1 MAELPPID
9 ANTEEPTTN
18 DTPQQTEEKMVE
30 STQETTKDNKL
41 ENWQIVL
48 IAIAVFLAFALGY
61 SIYKYYQKKSSG
73 NIVVGEAYDEF
84 APRPNI
90 ASAAQFYQRHD
101 VFQNSPFAAIKA
113 ANKLAAVRAAAA
125 SAGSLIESEI

>member
-30 STQETTKDNKL
+30 PTQETTKDNKL

-73 NIVVGEAYDEF
+73 NIVKGTPYDENETW
-84 APRPNI
+84 PGI
-90 ASAAQFYQRHD
+90 VSAAQFYPALPTRQFR
-101 VFQNSPFAAIKA
+101 IKPLQGVIA
-113 ANKLAAVRAAAA
+113 ANQRAE
-125 SAGSLIESEI
+125 SSEI